1 VSALIQTNTI
11 DTILAF
17 QITVAWSVESREQT
31 IRPGWETDLVD
42 ATGGG
47 DLLARLLPRTHAW
60 ASLDSVRDAT
70 RRVDQWARSGRADQK
85 SALERE

>member
-11 DTILAF
+11 DAILAF
-17 QITVAWSVESREQT
+17 QITVAWSGESREQT
-31 IRPGWETDLVD
+31 IRPGWTDLVD

-47 DLLARLLPRTHAW
+47 DLLARLLHCTHA
-60 ASLDSVRDAT
+60 LDSVRDAT